1 MNMRKFVPIALLA
14 AFGLA
19 VPALAGEDG
28 KKLYDS
34 KCAMCHGTDGVAK
47 KMAAGSKNFNDPA
60 WKKTA
65 TVEMIVKDTKDG
77 KGKMKGLGDKLSPE
91 QMTAIAGYVLTLAK

>member
-1 MNMRKFVPIALLA
+1 VSMKKFVPIALLA
-14 AFGLA
+14 AFGFA
-19 VPALAGEDG
+19 VPVLAEEDG

-47 KMAAGSKNFNDPA
+47 KMAEGSKNFNDPA

-65 TVEMIVKDTKDG
+65 TVQSIVKDTADG
-77 KGKMKGLGDKLSPE
+77 KGKMKGFAGKLSPE
-91 QMTAIAGYVLTLAK
+91 QMNAIAGYVLTLAK

>member
-1 MNMRKFVPIALLA
+1 MNMRKFAPIALVA
-14 AFGLA
+14 AFGFA
-19 VPALAGEDG
+19 VPALAEEDG

-34 KCAMCHGTDGVAK
+34 KCAMCHGADGVAK

-65 TVEMIVKDTKDG
+65 TVEMIVKDTKDW

-91 QMTAIAGYVLTLAK
+91 QMTAIADNVLTLAK

>member
-1 MNMRKFVPIALLA
+1 MNMKQIVPIALMA
-14 AFGLA
+14 SFGLA
-19 VPALAGEDG
+19 MPALADEDG

-34 KCAMCHGTDGVAK
+34 KCAMCHGSDGVAK

-65 TVEMIVKDTKDG
+65 TVDSIVKDTADG
-77 KGKMKGLGDKLSPE
+77 KGKMKGMSDKLSPE
-91 QMTAIAGYVLTLAK
+91 QMTAIANYVLTLAK

>member
-1 MNMRKFVPIALLA
+1 MNMRKFAPIALVA
-14 AFGLA
+14 VFGLA
-19 VPALAGEDG
+19 VPALAEEDG

-47 KMAAGSKNFNDPA
+47 KMGTGSKNFNDPA

-65 TVEMIVKDTKDG
+65 TVEGIVKDTADG
-77 KGKMKGLGDKLSPE
+77 KGKMKGMAGKLSPE
-91 QMTAIAGYVLTLAK
+91 QMTAIANYVLTLAK

>member
-1 MNMRKFVPIALLA
+1 MNMRKFAPIALVA
-14 AFGLA
+14 AFGFA
-19 VPALAGEDG
+19 VPALAAEDG

-65 TVEMIVKDTKDG
+65 TVEGIVKDTADG
-77 KGKMKGLGDKLSPE
+77 KGKMKGMADKLSPD
-91 QMTAIAGYVLTLAK
+91 QMTAIANYVLTMAK